1 MTELAYNLHRL
12 FAGLLLLLVL
22 FAGADY
28 YLELGILGNRVSKGV
43 LILAIVITVVYGNFF
58 SPTRQDMRELKE
70 TRKAEAR
77 KAAKD

>member
-28 YLELGILGNRVSKGV
+28 YLELGILGHRVSKGV

>member
-1 MTELAYNLHRL
+1 MTKLTYNLHRL

-28 YLELGILGNRVSKGV
+28 YLELGFLGHRVSKGV
-43 LILAIVITVVYGNFF
+43 LILAIVMMVVYGGFL
-58 SPTRQDMRELKE
+58 SPTRQEVRELEE

-77 KAAKD
+77 KAAED